1 MISPFP
7 NTGASRL
14 WRVKTPRA
22 KMGYRVAKLTT
33 ALALTVNLSG
43 CQAVSTE
50 AVTRNADTISPVQ
63 IIRTSTPL
71 NSEQTAVQTLREQ
84 AFVYEGSWFEN
95 IDEMFIK
102 ARELVEQKLKT
113 NLEHVT
119 LNIVDNKP
127 INDEVSRESH
137 RLIQAQFGDTEF
149 ARHFLSNVMDAQ
161 VGTYAAL
168 FTSKTNSV
176 MVSRDMLSS
185 FENSLPADASIRTSA
200 LMTLLIHELV
210 HAADDQR
217 YKIHENRALNFR
229 ASFAQSATFEG
240 HAQWVTRQ
248 ICKEHN
254 CSEGLDALDNFM
266 FNRNAEPALHS
277 QPIEAISHNVLEYS
291 YVEGERFIAALA
303 ERENGEELID
313 KLLSAP
319 PQDPIQILSPE
330 TFPDKEREI
339 RNQQLISA
347 SLDVDH
353 PWVKGNWIGVETSPL
368 KGVNLRSDPE
378 QREAAIDGFT
388 RLINSMVSM
397 QLYNQASHNSKP
409 MEVTLLQTETA
420 RTATLFA
427 RTLHDN
433 ASVSASSIDDE
444 SVVVKS
450 EIGDKS
456 SEIKA
461 HIYRSEVTN
470 NAPYRTTIAVSG
482 NYLVQISG
490 ETINSS
496 TQDDYA
502 VRVLLNLQLGKLRI

>member
-1 MISPFP
+1 MIPLFP
-7 NTGASRL
+7 TSGATCFWRRLNSLTPLASRSARL
-14 WRVKTPRA
+14 IA
-22 KMGYRVAKLTT
+22 IAT
-33 ALALTVNLSG
+33 ALITLSS
-43 CQAVSTE
+43 CHAVSTKSVAQDSHSIPSVRMLSAGTVLHGE
-50 AVTRNADTISPVQ
+50 P
-63 IIRTSTPL
+63 
-71 NSEQTAVQTLREQ
+71 TAVQILKQQEPE
-84 AFVYEGSWFEN
+84 FHGSWFEN
-95 IDEMFIK
+95 IDAMYNK
-102 ARELVEQKLKT
+102 ARELVEQKLDI
-113 NLEHVT
+113 NLEHVK
-119 LNIVDNKP
+119 LQIVDDTP
-127 INDEVSRESH
+127 INNEVTRESR
-137 RLIQAQFGDTEF
+137 RLIEAQFGDTRF
-149 ARHFLSNVMDAQ
+149 AKHFLSKVMDAQ

-176 MVSRDMLSS
+176 LVSRDMLSS
-185 FENSLPADASIRTSA
+185 FENSLPPDASLRSAA

-240 HAQWVTRQ
+240 HAQFVTRE
-248 ICKEHN
+248 ICAEHN
-254 CSEGLDALDNFM
+254 CSSGLDALDNFM
-266 FNRNAEPALHS
+266 FNRNAEPAIHS

-291 YVEGERFIAALA
+291 YVEGERFVAALA
-303 ERENGEELID
+303 TREGGEQLINE
-313 KLLSAP
+313 LLSAP

-339 RNQQLISA
+339 RNQRLISA

-378 QREAAIDGFT
+378 QRAAAIDGFT

-397 QLYNQASHNSKP
+397 QLYNQSNLESKP
-409 MEVTLLQTETA
+409 MEVTLLQTETG

-427 RTLHDN
+427 RTLHEN
-433 ASVSASSIDDE
+433 ASVSASTINDE

-461 HIYRSEVTN
+461 HIYRSEATSS
-470 NAPYRTTIAVSG
+470 APYRTTIAVSG

-490 ETINSS
+490 ETIDSS

>member
-1 MISPFP
+1 MNPPFP
-7 NTGASRL
+7 TTGASRC
-14 WRVKTPRA
+14 WRVQKPRA
-22 KMGYRVAKLTT
+22 TTAYRLFKRTT
-33 ALALTVNLSG
+33 ALFLIINLSG
-43 CQAVSTE
+43 CQAVSSE
-50 AVTRNADTISPVQ
+50 TITPNVHSINRVHSA
-63 IIRTSTPL
+63 RANTPL
-71 NSEQTAVQTLREQ
+71 NSEQTAVQTFRET
-84 AFVYEGSWFEN
+84 AFVYGGSWSEN
-95 IDEMFIK
+95 IDEMFVK
-102 ARELVEQKLKT
+102 ARELVEQKLET

-119 LNIVDNKP
+119 LKIVDNKP
-127 INDEVSRESH
+127 INEEVSRESH
-137 RLIQAQFGDTEF
+137 RLIQAQFGDNEF
-149 ARHFLSNVMDAQ
+149 ARHFLSKVMDAQ

-168 FTSKTNSV
+168 FTSKTNSI
-176 MVSRDMLSS
+176 MVSQDMLSS
-185 FENSLPADASIRTSA
+185 FENSLPADESIRTSA

-240 HAQWVTRQ
+240 HAQWITRK
-248 ICKEHN
+248 ICEQHN

-303 ERENGEELID
+303 ERENGQQLID
-313 KLLSAP
+313 ELLSAP

-339 RNQQLISA
+339 RNQRLISA

-353 PWVKGNWIGVETSPL
+353 AWVKGSWIGVETSPL

-397 QLYNQASHNSKP
+397 QFYDQDRHNSKP
-409 MEVTLLQTETA
+409 MEVTVLQTDTA

-433 ASVSASSIDDE
+433 ASVSASRIDDE

-450 EIGDKS
+450 AIADKNS
-456 SEIKA
+456 DIKA
-461 HIYRSEVTN
+461 HIYRSEVSDS
-470 NAPYRTTIAVSG
+470 APYRTTIAVSG